1 MVSGQTILVTG
12 FAVAWTAIITYF
24 IVPLLFPQLVGTP
37 ALWVFSGGCMLFFLA
52 FAYILTYRVKRKGRE
67 KS

>member
-24 IVPLLFPQLVGTP
+24 IVPLVFPQLVGTP
-37 ALWVFSGGCMLFFLA
+37 ALWLFSGGCMLVFLT
-52 FAYILTYRVKRKGRE
+52 FAYILTYRVKKQGGT